1 MKAIRLNITT
11 RVAGRNTI
19 SKSGVLFFMLVAV
32 FFALSV
38 MATTVHG
45 GSEELECFST
55 QWPHEKSDLAPDPSV
70 RFGRLENGFG
80 YAIKK
85 NETPRDRVA
94 MYLAIPVGSI
104 HEQESERGYAHY
116 LEHMLFNGT
125 THFPPGKMVEY
136 FQSIG
141 MQFGADINA
150 YTSYDETVYTIVLP
164 KGDIEEIEEGL
175 VVMSDYARGALLLES
190 EVERE
195 RGVILAE
202 KLARDSIEYR
212 TRVAT
217 RKNALRGTLLADR
230 QPIGTRQTILS
241 ATGKSLRAFYDRWY
255 RPDNMT
261 LVVVGDMQ
269 VEEVE
274 KAIRRSFG
282 DMKSRAKL
290 QQCPDFGTLE
300 KRGLHGFY
308 YHEPEAG
315 NTRVSIESHWNKKPE
330 DDSSALQLRK
340 LRHYIATSIVEK
352 RLSKIAE
359 EKVGLLSRP
368 RVYAGN
374 LLDRIGY
381 AGLSATTS
389 PDGWQDLVAVLEN
402 TLRKA
407 ITYGV
412 RPEERD
418 LAVQEVRAYYTS
430 QSQKAKS
437 RQSARLARQMVR
449 NINDNRVFQSP
460 RQEEELFAETARS
473 LTVEDINATLRRLFE
488 RSERLV
494 EITGNVD
501 IAAAN
506 PQQKIVQVYTKAHNQ
521 PVISYVKQEQAKF
534 PSIDTAQEAVSPI
547 RHIVHQDIEAETYYF
562 EGGVVLNLKK
572 TDFKDNE
579 TRIRLEFGP
588 GQRGEP
594 APGMAMVA
602 ESVINGSGSK
612 TLTASQMEE
621 VLAGSSV
628 DYTFSIDTSRF
639 SLSGTSLSDEVE
651 LLAQTLHT
659 VLLEPGM
666 RESIYENTMVRYKQM
681 YAAMES
687 DISGAE
693 ALYVRP
699 FYAGG
704 NDLFG
709 MPPLED
715 VTRVR
720 LESIR
725 DWIAPLFRNSAPEI
739 SVVGDFDKDHVLE
752 VLSRYFGSLSKDQKI
767 VLPQESITF
776 PAGLKRTFDIDSKL
790 EQTLLTMAWQTT
802 GFDDIHT
809 VRRLNMLASV
819 FEERLRLAVRE
830 KLGATYSP
838 VVYNSSSRFIPDYG
852 MMYVRIVLDG
862 EMTAA
867 IEKTVTEIA
876 ADLAANGVDEEEL
889 LRVRKPTMTSLKD
902 MVRTNRY
909 WLNTVLAGSTLY
921 PEQLQWPTTILEDHA
936 AITASDL
943 SRLAQRYLEPSRA
956 GVAIVTP

>member
-1 MKAIRLNITT
+1 
-11 RVAGRNTI
+11 
-19 SKSGVLFFMLVAV
+19 
-32 FFALSV
+32 
-38 MATTVHG
+38 
-45 GSEELECFST
+45 
-55 QWPHEKSDLAPDPSV
+55 
-70 RFGRLENGFG
+70 
-80 YAIKK
+80 
-85 NETPRDRVA
+85 
-94 MYLAIPVGSI
+94 VGSI

-125 THFPPGKMVEY
+125 THFPPGKLVEY
-136 FQSIG
+136 FQSLG
-141 MQFGADINA
+141 MQFGADTNA

-164 KGDIEEIEEGL
+164 KGDIEEIKKGL
-175 VVMSDYARGALLLES
+175 VVMSDFAKGALLLEK

-212 TRVAT
+212 THVAT
-217 RKNALRGTLLADR
+217 RKNALSGTLLADR
-230 QPIGTRQTILS
+230 QPIGTRDTILS

-261 LVVVGDMQ
+261 LIVVGDMQ
-269 VEEVE
+269 VGNVE
-274 KAIRRSFG
+274 QSIRQSFG
-282 DMKSRAKL
+282 DMQNRAKNK
-290 QQCPDFGTLE
+290 QCPDFGTLE
-300 KRGLHGFY
+300 KRGLHAFY

-315 NTRVSIESHWNKKPE
+315 KTRVSIESHWNKKPE
-330 DDSSALQLRK
+330 DDSYELQLK
-340 LRHYIATSIVEK
+340 NLRQYIATSIVEK

-359 EKVGLLSRP
+359 EKVGLLSQP
-368 RVYAGN
+368 RVYAGD

-381 AGLSATTS
+381 AGFSATTS

-402 TLRKA
+402 TLRQA

-412 RPEERD
+412 SQGELD
-418 LAVQEVRAYYTS
+418 LAVQEVQAYYTS
-430 QSQKAKS
+430 QSQKAKN
-437 RQSARLARQMVR
+437 RQSTRLARQLVR
-449 NINDNRVFQSP
+449 SITDNRVFQSP
-460 RQEEELFAETARS
+460 RQEEELFAEAVQS
-473 LTVEDINATLRRLFE
+473 LMVEDINATLRQLFE

-501 IAAAN
+501 IVAAN
-506 PQQKIVQVYTKAHNQ
+506 PEEKMLDVYKKAQNQ
-521 PVISYVKQEQAKF
+521 PVRSYVKQEQAEF
-534 PSIDTAQEAVSPI
+534 PYIEVAEEQVPPI
-547 RHIVHQDIEAETYYF
+547 RHISHQDIEAETYYF

-572 TDFKDNE
+572 TDFKKNE

-594 APGMAMVA
+594 APGMAIVA

-612 TLTASQMEE
+612 TLTDSRMKE

-628 DYTFSIDTSRF
+628 DYAFSIDTSRF

-651 LLAQTLHT
+651 LLIQALHT
-659 VLLEPGM
+659 VLLDPGM
-666 RESIYENTMVRYKQM
+666 REPVYKNSMVRYKQM

-687 DISGAE
+687 DINGAE
-693 ALYVRP
+693 SLYVRP

-704 NDLFG
+704 NHLFG

-715 VTRVR
+715 VTRVQ

-725 DWIAPLFRNSAPEI
+725 NWIAPIFRNSTPEI
-739 SVVGDFDKDHVLE
+739 SVVGDFDKDHVID
-752 VLSRYFGSLSKDQKI
+752 VMSRYFGGLSKEEKI
-767 VLPQESITF
+767 ALPQESITF
-776 PAGLKRTFDIDSKL
+776 PTGLKRTFDIDSKL
-790 EQTLLTMAWQTT
+790 EQSLLTMAWQTT
-802 GFDDIHT
+802 GFEDIHT

-819 FEERLRLAVRE
+819 FEERIRLAVRE
-830 KLGATYSP
+830 KLGASYSP

-852 MMYVRIVLDG
+852 IMYVRIVLDG

-867 IEKTVTEIA
+867 IEKTVNAIA
-876 ADLAANGVDEEEL
+876 ADLAANGVTEEEL

-902 MVRTNRY
+902 MVRTNEY

-943 SRLAQRYLEPSRA
+943 SKLARRYLDPSRA
-956 GVAIVTP
+956 GVAVVTP